1 MSEDID
7 TLLDEIDATKNH
19 LEELR
24 KEYRN
29 RKTAGLRAALEAR
42 KDADDLLRQ
51 ELKELG
57 IRSPYEV
64 WRGMGSL
71 S

>member
-7 TLLDEIDATKNH
+7 TLLDEIEATKNH

-71 S
+71 A

>member
-71 S
+71 A